1 MKQSVLLVFIVL
13 LLCNW
18 KKSKSETDFIPV
30 ENNEIP
36 AIIKT
41 VILQDSLDV
50 LQTKNGVRMLCED
63 LIRVNIYFIPE
74 RKEGVSDLTPPP
86 PSITSIAFHNL
97 MYSKIYSDVFFSL
110 KDSLFLLKQNL
121 NPSKLKISNL
131 IDEEINRTS

>member
-1 MKQSVLLVFIVL
+1 MIGTVKSYLSDKNYGFIKGEDGKDYFFHDSSL
-13 LLCNW
+13 KD
-18 KKSKSETDFIPV
+18 KKDINK
-30 ENNEIP
+30 
-36 AIIKT
+36 
-41 VILQDSLDV
+41 
-50 LQTKNGVRMLCED
+50 LCED

-97 MYSKIYSDVFFSL
+97 MYSKIYSDVFFFSL

-131 IDEEINRTS
+131 IDEDINRTS